1 MRASAAAI
9 ARQAVRCEQGREEV
23 SQISHIWRTI
33 DADEQDAFVAWLG
46 CDSSL
51 ATHLWGW
58 LTWLSSCG
66 RSPRTVEAYA
76 RDLREFAH
84 WTEVEIGE
92 MRTAHVL
99 YYQTH
104 LGRRLSKSSVARK
117 LDALSSFCRWCVRMS
132 ILERNPVA
140 DVPRNRPQSRVAKTM
155 SQDEA
160 QQVMAVVHAPVERCA
175 FLLAYQAGLRRSE
188 LRSVKL
194 RDLDKEHRR
203 LTVYAS
209 KTDTTSVVPLTELLM
224 DELQG
229 YLKTRP
235 QCARE
240 ELLVTRHGHP
250 LCDTT
255 LYRWLRRWLEEA
267 GVEHYRLHDLRHS
280 AASNLAEAGYAAHEI
295 RDILGHASIETTS
308 QYLHSDLDRMQERIE
323 RVSLEKQPETNVGSA
338 DAVVRQLRLGVA
350 QAIGAGDADTAERL
364 AAALEQITSAT

>member
-33 DADEQDAFVAWLG
+33 DADEEDAFVAWLG
-46 CDSSL
+46 CDSPL

-76 RDLREFAH
+76 RDLREFAE

-188 LRSVKL
+188 LVSVRL
-194 RDLDKEHRR
+194 RDLDLERQR

-209 KTDTTSVVPLTELLM
+209 KTDTTRVVPLTDGLTAELRA
-224 DELQG
+224 
-229 YLKTRP
+229 YLLVRP
-235 QCARE
+235 ERRE
-240 ELLVTRHGHP
+240 ELLLTPRGSC
-250 LCDTT
+250 LSNTT
-255 LYRWLRRWLEEA
+255 LYRWLQRWLKEA
-267 GVEHYRLHDLRHS
+267 DVDHYRLHDLRHS

-308 QYLHSDLDRMQERIE
+308 QYLHTDAERMQAKIE

-350 QAIGAGDADTAERL
+350 QAVNDGDTQTAQQLAEALARL
-364 AAALEQITSAT
+364 VA